1 MRQMASIVYHVAA
14 SNIDQNLLL
23 RIMMSFSCFFTRN
36 PYYLAIL
43 SDNISMISYVFIEP
57 VLADSMFNT

>member
-1 MRQMASIVYHVAA
+1 
-14 SNIDQNLLL
+14 
-23 RIMMSFSCFFTRN
+23 MMSFSCFFTRN